1 MNQQAVTAC
10 SRSLG
15 ITLLYIT
22 GLETLPPAGRVR
34 SCIVNWKQ
42 ISDDPWILGVVMGY
56 RLELAHM
63 PQQWWVPRERALE
76 EPEQDKVSEEVANLL
91 SKQAIK
97 QVKEVPNQFLSD
109 LFLVPK
115 KDRSKRPVVNL

>member
-1 MNQQAVTAC
+1 
-10 SRSLG
+10 
-15 ITLLYIT
+15 
-22 GLETLPPAGRVR
+22 
-34 SCIVNWKQ
+34 
-42 ISDDPWILGVVMGY
+42 MGY